1 MRTKK
6 LLLGVVALAAVG
18 LAACADNLATIN
30 TNNPDIDRIFREP
43 TDIEGVALT
52 LYRTYHQAT
61 QGAAGGLS
69 TQSKAM
75 SLESYGQV
83 ANFGMNIRGQIEPR
97 NGIDNFRGN
106 EVSGGNEANWNS
118 LSRLMRTSSVVAQAV
133 DVMLDDGK
141 TMGDA
146 GRNLRSRSF
155 AFFVNGIAMGT
166 LALGYDSVHIVTTKT
181 PQSGPG
187 AIPPLSDYNVALD
200 SALRMLDSAIA
211 IIDAAVVAGGTTDIP
226 ANWLRGKNV
235 SATISSADYVRLI
248 RSFRAKLRAGVART
262 PAERAAVN
270 WTLVLADAQN
280 GITADHTV
288 ELSDDDGGWS
298 SGVDANTFQ
307 TSSSWHQISLVYSG
321 MADTSGAYQAMMGNV
336 AWADRI
342 GMNVLVKT
350 PDTRWPSGETR
361 AEQVA
366 NSTLPLG
373 PGQYIANRDP
383 GGDQPDESTPA
394 GTSQYDHRRWWFI
407 DDAPNAG
414 TMVFVPKAEID
425 LLAAE
430 AHIRLGAPAS
440 AVPLI
445 NTTRIANGLEEIL
458 DGGIP
463 VPGGAACVPRLP
475 NGTCG
480 SLMEALKYE
489 KRMETQLLGYMQW
502 FLDSRGWGDLITG
515 TSLHWPVPNQEMDTR
530 NLPFYNMPSTGT
542 LPASGVGTYGF

>member
-18 LAACADNLATIN
+18 LAGCADNLTTVN
-30 TNNPDIDRIFREP
+30 TNNPDLDRIYSEP

-52 LYRTYHQAT
+52 LYRTYHQST
-61 QGAAGGLS
+61 QGAGEGLS
-69 TQSKAM
+69 AQSKAM

-83 ANFGMNIRGQIEPR
+83 ANFGMNLRGQITPR
-97 NGIDNFRGN
+97 NGIDNGRGN
-106 EVSGGNEANWNS
+106 QVSGGNNANWNT
-118 LSRLMRTSSVVAQAV
+118 LSKLMRTSSVVAQSV
-133 DVMLDDGK
+133 DAMLANSK
-141 TMGDA
+141 TMGDP

-155 AFFVNGIAMGT
+155 AFFTNGLAMGT

-181 PQSGPG
+181 PQ
-187 AIPPLSDYNVALD
+187 ATIPPLSDYNVAMD

-211 IIDAAVVAGGTTDIP
+211 IMNAAVVAGGTT
-226 ANWLRGKNV
+226 
-235 SATISSADYVRLI
+235 TIDGTWINGGGAAMSPADYIRLI
-248 RSFRAKLRAGVART
+248 RSYKAKLRAGVART
-262 PAERAAVN
+262 PADRAAVN

-280 GITADHTV
+280 GITADHTI
-288 ELSDDDGGWS
+288 ELSSIAGGWS
-298 SGVDANTFQ
+298 SGLDANTFQ
-307 TSSSWHQISLVYSG
+307 TSSSWHQVSLVYSG
-321 MADTSGAYQAMMGNV
+321 MADTSGAYQAMMGNA
-336 AWADRI
+336 AWTARV
-342 GMNVLVKT
+342 GMDVLVKT

-361 AEQVA
+361 PAQTA

-373 PGQYIANRDP
+373 AGQYISNRDP
-383 GGDQPDESTPA
+383 GGDQPDDSNPA

-407 DDAPNAG
+407 DAGADNG

-430 AHIRLGAPAS
+430 AHIQLGAPAS

-445 NTTRIANGLEEIL
+445 NTTRMAAGLPAIV

-480 SLMEALKYE
+480 SLLEAMKYE

-530 NLPFYNMPSTGT
+530 NLPFYDMPSTGT
-542 LPASGVGTYGF
+542 IPASGVGTYGF